1 MQEQTQKLEEQT
13 GQLAAEVASSREA
26 LQKLIINL
34 SHQPLHYFFG
44 GIIVIDFLVICSGTI
59 C

>member
-26 LQKLIINL
+26 LQKLITNL
-34 SHQPLHYFFG
+34 SHQPCIIFFEELLLLT
-44 GIIVIDFLVICSGTI
+44 F
-59 C
+59 